1 MTKLKSGH
9 ICAYQRRDARIPLLP
24 EQSFHGTISYIHM
37 KRANDG
43 GLIMKK
49 LAVFFPGIGYTVD
62 KPLMHYSRKL
72 AADAGFDVM
81 LLPYAGFP
89 PKVKGDREKMDESYR
104 IALAQ
109 SKEMLAGVDL
119 SAYDEILFVGKSIGT
134 VAAAEIAA
142 QSPASD
148 RIRFVLYTPLKAT
161 FAFPLGNSVVFTG
174 TADPW
179 VEDCSISELCLQRD
193 IPCHVIPDANHSLET
208 GDVLKDIEN
217 LGKIMKKTRKFI
229 RHI

>member
-1 MTKLKSGH
+1 
-9 ICAYQRRDARIPLLP
+9 
-24 EQSFHGTISYIHM
+24 
-37 KRANDG
+37 
-43 GLIMKK
+43 MKK

-148 RIRFVLYTPLKAT
+148 RIRFVLYTPLEET
-161 FAFPLGNSVVFTG
+161 FSLPFGEAIVFTG
-174 TADPW
+174 SADPW
-179 VEDCSISELCLQRD
+179 VGKARSRIPELCRERG
-193 IPCHVIPDANHSLET
+193 IPCTVVPDANHSLEC
-208 GDVLKDIEN
+208 GDVLADLKA
-217 LGKIMKKTRKFI
+217 LRAVMKETARFL
-229 RHI
+229 R